1 MTHLLCF
8 LLTFLFNLLSFECLK
23 PLPTRCQTLQCF
35 SLSHGLFK
43 LACQCLITLC
53 DEACHLA
60 CTTTHLTQSALH
72 TNVEK
77 SIHVT
82 AVLGIGEVQHLLL
95 PCVLFFLFC
104 ASNQSAKP
112 YNIIRQSHH
121 CLILPQSRLNC
132 TMQNTPHLGQSALE
146 ILTQYHGTCLQ

>member
-1 MTHLLCF
+1 
-8 LLTFLFNLLSFECLK
+8 
-23 PLPTRCQTLQCF
+23 
-35 SLSHGLFK
+35 

-53 DEACHLA
+53 DKACHLA

-72 TNVEK
+72 TKVEK

-95 PCVLFFLFC
+95 PYVLFFLFC

-112 YNIIRQSHH
+112 YNIIRQSNH
-121 CLILPQSRLNC
+121 CLILLQSRLNC
-132 TMQNTPHLGQSALE
+132 TMQNTPYLGQSALE